1 MINNKIKQFKKTSI
15 IISLVFIQS
24 CALNLNTYDFET
36 DSLESFN
43 LADYNEFSLNMNQSN
58 LSAEVN
64 PIKFEKLKVALTEAL
79 EDRGLELNSEANLRI
94 ELIIEP
100 KDKLKLS
107 KYPRRYSYMYGYD
120 AWNLNELET
129 TEQFILRVNIKDI
142 SANKTVWT
150 GLTKWRKTS
159 SKDPLTQEY
168 LQFIVDSILQAN

>member
-1 MINNKIKQFKKTSI
+1 MKNKIKQNLKTSLI
-15 IISLVFIQS
+15 LFIALLQS
-24 CALNLNTYDFET
+24 CSTLDTFSLET
-36 DSLESFN
+36 DSVAGFN
-43 LADYNEFSLNMNQSN
+43 INDYNEFSLNMNQSN

-64 PIKFEKLKVALTEAL
+64 PIKFEKLKVALTNAL
-79 EDRGLELNSEANLRI
+79 EDRGLKLNPEANLSI

-107 KYPRRYSYMYGYD
+107 KYPRRSPYFYGYD
-120 AWNLNELET
+120 TWNMNELET

-142 SANKTVWT
+142 SADKIVWT
-150 GLTKWRKTS
+150 GLTKWRKSS

>member
-1 MINNKIKQFKKTSI
+1 MINKIKQLKKTSI

-24 CALNLNTYDFET
+24 CALNFNTYDFET
-36 DSLESFN
+36 DSFESFN

-64 PIKFEKLKVALTEAL
+64 PIKFEKLKVALTNAL
-79 EDRGLELNSEANLRI
+79 EDRGLKLNPEANLSI

-107 KYPRRYSYMYGYD
+107 KYPRRSPYFYGYD
-120 AWNLNELET
+120 TWNMNELET

-142 SANKTVWT
+142 SADKIVWT
-150 GLTKWRKTS
+150 GLTKWRKSS

>member
-64 PIKFEKLKVALTEAL
+64 PIKFEKLKVALTEASVKATFSF
-79 EDRGLELNSEANLRI
+79 RG
-94 ELIIEP
+94 
-100 KDKLKLS
+100 
-107 KYPRRYSYMYGYD
+107 
-120 AWNLNELET
+120 
-129 TEQFILRVNIKDI
+129 
-142 SANKTVWT
+142 
-150 GLTKWRKTS
+150 
-159 SKDPLTQEY
+159 
-168 LQFIVDSILQAN
+168 

>member
-1 MINNKIKQFKKTSI
+1 
-15 IISLVFIQS
+15 
-24 CALNLNTYDFET
+24 
-36 DSLESFN
+36 
-43 LADYNEFSLNMNQSN
+43 
-58 LSAEVN
+58 
-64 PIKFEKLKVALTEAL
+64 
-79 EDRGLELNSEANLRI
+79 
-94 ELIIEP
+94 
-100 KDKLKLS
+100 
-107 KYPRRYSYMYGYD
+107 MYGYD

>member
-1 MINNKIKQFKKTSI
+1 MINKIKQLKKTSI
-15 IISLVFIQS
+15 FISLVFIQS

-64 PIKFEKLKVALTEAL
+64 PIKFEKLKVALTNAL
-79 EDRGLELNSEANLRI
+79 EDRGLKLNSEANLSI

-107 KYPRRYSYMYGYD
+107 KYPRRSPYFYGYD
-120 AWNLNELET
+120 TWNMNELET

-142 SANKTVWT
+142 SADKIVWT
-150 GLTKWRKTS
+150 GLTKWRKSS